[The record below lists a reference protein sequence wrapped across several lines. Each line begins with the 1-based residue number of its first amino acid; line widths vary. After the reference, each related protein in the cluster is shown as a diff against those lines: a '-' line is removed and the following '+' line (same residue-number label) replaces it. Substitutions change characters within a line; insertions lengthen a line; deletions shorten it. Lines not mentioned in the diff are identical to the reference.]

1 MAAPTKTAKTLLA
14 SQSLAAGATANAT
27 EWNMSTAFAG
37 SIFVKITNGG
47 TAPTTAPVVT
57 FYAGEATGVKRK
69 RYSLSGDTV
78 NGSVN
83 EFECEYGMQHMF
95 ANASITNGSG
105 QAITVEVYGQEATS
119 VS

>member
-1 MAAPTKTAKTLLA
+1 MAIVTKTAKTLLT
-14 SQSLAAGATANAT
+14 SQSLAAGGTVHAT

-69 RYSLSGDTV
+69 LYSLPGDTT

-83 EFECEYGMQHMF
+83 DFECQYGMQHMF

-105 QAITVEVYGQEATS
+105 QAITVEISGQEATS